1 MTGEDSTQR
10 VGSKLRDPAAAF
22 NSRRAPSF
30 TKMFRHS
37 EDELEEFLR
46 ELGLVE
52 SIRGGTLRVE
62 VLHLLIGQADGVR
75 VDTNVMDDV
84 EVVEHD
90 DLVGLMRRQQS
101 V

>member
-1 MTGEDSTQR
+1 MSWVSLNR
-10 VGSKLRDPAAAF
+10 FAAGRF
-22 NSRRAPSF
+22 
-30 TKMFRHS
+30 
-37 EDELEEFLR
+37 
-46 ELGLVE
+46 V
-52 SIRGGTLRVE
+52 RVE